1 MCVAVVATTPSR
13 RFLLFALRMP
23 SLLTTLADG
32 PSDEAAARD
41 ILIVDGNA
49 EVLRRL
55 EQLFVEGGFHVTAVS
70 DVDRARD
77 QLTNRFF
84 PIVVLDL
91 DTPRALGG
99 IDLLQFAKQS
109 SPVSALI
116 VLSPRRS
123 FEAVASAFRA
133 GATDVIPK
141 TEEALPY
148 LRSRVTA
155 AARDFKAAQ
164 DRERLLV
171 EASEMH
177 DQFLQEMMAL
187 SRHIIDLEDKIL
199 RGDGEG
205 STTSIPR
212 SLELLVVDDQATLS
226 KHLAAALPPEKGWH
240 VRYVQT
246 SGEALDAA
254 TQTTPQV
261 LVTQETLP
269 DLPSSMLIKTVKATS
284 PDLVAL
290 VFRPP
295 DAHSAGEVMM
305 VESSK
310 VVTLI
315 PAYSDPDQLVEA
327 LQEVREALR
336 RKAKER
342 RYVAVFRKQHSD
354 FLKRYA
360 TLKNKMTRK
369 D

>member
-1 MCVAVVATTPSR
+1 
-13 RFLLFALRMP
+13 
-23 SLLTTLADG
+23 
-32 PSDEAAARD
+32 
-41 ILIVDGNA
+41 
-49 EVLRRL
+49 
-55 EQLFVEGGFHVTAVS
+55 
-70 DVDRARD
+70 
-77 QLTNRFF
+77 
-84 PIVVLDL
+84 
-91 DTPRALGG
+91 
-99 IDLLQFAKQS
+99 LQFAKQS

-148 LRSRVTA
+148 LRSRVAA

-164 DRERLLV
+164 DRERLLTEV
-171 EASEMH
+171 GEMH

-187 SRHIIDLEDKIL
+187 SRHVTDLEDKIL

-212 SLELLVVDDQATLS
+212 NLELLVVDDQQALA
-226 KHLAAALPPEKGWH
+226 KHLARALPGDRGWN
-240 VRYVQT
+240 VRYVQS

-295 DAHSAGEVMM
+295 SASGAGEVRM
-305 VESSK
+305 VESSQ

-336 RKAKER
+336 RKARER
-342 RYVAVFRKQHSD
+342 RYMAVFRKQHSS

-360 TLKNKMTRK
+360 LLKNKLTPK

>member
-1 MCVAVVATTPSR
+1 VTEGS
-13 RFLLFALRMP
+13 
-23 SLLTTLADG
+23 
-32 PSDEAAARD
+32 SDESAARD

-49 EVLRRL
+49 DVLRRL
-55 EQLFVEGGFHVTAVS
+55 EQLFLEAGFHVTAVA
-70 DVDRARD
+70 DVDRAKD
-77 QLTNRFF
+77 QLTNRYF
-84 PIVVLDL
+84 PTVLLDL
-91 DTPRALGG
+91 DTPRPLGG
-99 IDLLQFAKQS
+99 LELLQMAKQS

-148 LRSRVTA
+148 LRSRVVA
-155 AARDFKAAQ
+155 AARDFKAVQ
-164 DRERLLV
+164 DREHLLV
-171 EASEMH
+171 EVGEIH
-177 DQFLQEMMAL
+177 DQFLQEMMAM
-187 SRHIIDLEDKIL
+187 SRHVTDLEDKIL

-212 SLELLVVDDQATLS
+212 NLELLIVDDQQTLS
-226 KHLAAALPPEKGWH
+226 RHLAAALPGEKGWH
-240 VRYVQT
+240 LRYVQT

-254 TQTTPQV
+254 TQTTPHV

-269 DLPSSMLIKTVKATS
+269 DLPSSMLIKTVKAAS

-295 DAHSAGEVMM
+295 GDAGAGEVMM

-336 RKAKER
+336 RKARER

-360 TLKNKMTRK
+360 NLKKKITRK

>member
-1 MCVAVVATTPSR
+1 
-13 RFLLFALRMP
+13 
-23 SLLTTLADG
+23 LAESA
-32 PSDEAAARD
+32 SDEAAARD
-41 ILIVDGNA
+41 ILIADGNA

-55 EQLFVEGGFHVTAVS
+55 EQVFVEDGFHVTAIS
-70 DVDRARD
+70 DADRARD

-84 PIVVLDL
+84 PIVLIELDIQR
-91 DTPRALGG
+91 PLGG
-99 IDLLQFAKQS
+99 LDLLQVAKQS

-116 VLSPRRS
+116 VLSSRRS
-123 FEAVASAFRA
+123 FEAVATAFRA

-155 AARDFKAAQ
+155 AARDFKVAQ
-164 DRERLLV
+164 DRERLLL
-171 EASEMH
+171 ELGEMH

-187 SRHIIDLEDKIL
+187 SRQITDLEDKIL

-205 STTSIPR
+205 STTSVPR
-212 SLELLVVDDQATLS
+212 NLELLVVDDQQVLAR
-226 KHLAAALPPEKGWH
+226 HLAEALPGEKGWH
-240 VRYVQT
+240 LRYVQT

-254 TQTTPQV
+254 TQSTPHV

-269 DLPSSMLIKTVKATS
+269 DLPSSMLIKTLKATA

-295 DAHSAGEVMM
+295 GESGAGEVRM
-305 VESSK
+305 VEASK

-315 PAYSDPDQLVEA
+315 PAYSDPAQLVEA
-327 LQEVREALR
+327 LNEVREALR
-336 RKAKER
+336 RKARER
-342 RYVAVFRKQHSD
+342 RYVAVFRKQHSE

-360 TLKNKMTRK
+360 KLKDRITRK